1 MHQLYHKPD
10 HFDIFICRVNN
21 CEWER
26 DPNNSS
32 FGLYALILV
41 DSNKIAPVWEQHWF
55 KYYGERGYLVMG
67 ISIVERDSLGN
78 IGLLVERGFWE
89 ARDVEVLKIDSTLGT
104 IKSDTSYLTF

>member
-1 MHQLYHKPD
+1 
-10 HFDIFICRVNN
+10 
-21 CEWER
+21 
-26 DPNNSS
+26 
-32 FGLYALILV
+32 
-41 DSNKIAPVWEQHWF
+41 
-55 KYYGERGYLVMG
+55 MG